1 MKNRTPKKSLLLI
14 GILIAGTC
22 MVMAYQD
29 HLMSTPLTEPPKPA
43 SAGDDV
49 VEATG
54 KLTRNKIA
62 VSEDGNVSL
71 ALTLSAKKLPESGV
85 QKANADMVIVLDR
98 SGSMDGEKISNAR
111 NAVARLISELS
122 EKDRLSVVTYSDGVQ
137 TLIQPISVTSE
148 NRRQILSAVRAIRAG
163 GGTNLGAGLAEGVRL
178 LTANRTPGNIGRL
191 ILISDG
197 LANQGVTDPVRLG
210 ETASLAMERSLSVS
224 TVGVGVDFN
233 EELMT
238 LLADRGAGSYYFLEN
253 PDAFAAVFLDE
264 FRSVKNIAANTIT
277 VKIPLSGGVSLKD
290 ASGYPVET
298 EGGYAVFHP
307 GSLMS
312 GQKRKFF
319 LTFRMPTNQEQVF
332 KINDIEVH
340 YIRNDKPASVKLN
353 ESFEIACVKS
363 REEAAA
369 SIDRNEWEEKVTG
382 DEYNKLKEE
391 VARDLKRGRAA
402 EARQK
407 IESYRNTQQAVNS
420 VVKSDKVAENLEK
433 DLPELESMVED
444 TFAGAPAA
452 VEQKQK
458 QNSKLLQYEGYKMR
472 RSK

>member
-1 MKNRTPKKSLLLI
+1 MKNRTPKKSLFLI

-29 HLMSTPLTEPPKPA
+29 RLMSTPLTEPPKPV

-49 VEATG
+49 IEVTG
-54 KLTRNKIA
+54 KLTRDKIA
-62 VSEDGNVSL
+62 VSEAGTVSL

-98 SGSMDGEKISNAR
+98 SGSMNGEKMANAR
-111 NAVARLISELS
+111 NAVVRLISELS
-122 EKDRLSVVTYSDGVQ
+122 EKDRLSVVVYSDGVR
-137 TLIQPISVTSE
+137 TLIHPTAVTSE
-148 NRRQILSAVRAIRAG
+148 NRNQILARVRAIMTG
-163 GGTNLGAGLAEGVRL
+163 GGTNLGAGLAEGVRV

-210 ETASLAMERSLSVS
+210 EMASLAMERSLSVS

-264 FRSVKNIAANTIT
+264 FWSVKNIAANTMT
-277 VKIPLSGGVSLKD
+277 VKIPMAGGVSLKD

-298 EGGYAVFHP
+298 DGRYAVFHP

-312 GQKRKFF
+312 GQKRKLF
-319 LTFRMPTNQEQVF
+319 LTFRMPTEKERMF
-332 KINDIEVH
+332 TINDIEIH
-340 YIRNDKPASVKLN
+340 YIRNDQPASVKLN
-353 ESFEIACVKS
+353 ETFEIACVKS
-363 REEAAA
+363 REEAVA
-369 SIDRNEWEEKVTG
+369 SIDRNEWEQKVTS

-391 VARDLKRGRAA
+391 VARDLKRGQAA
-402 EARQK
+402 EARKK
-407 IESYRNTQQAVNS
+407 IDSYRNTQQAVNS
-420 VVKSDKVAENLEK
+420 VVQSDKVAENLEK

-444 TFAGAPAA
+444 TFTGAPSV
-452 VEQKQK
+452 VEQKKK
-458 QNSKLLQYEGYKMR
+458 QNSKVLQYEGYKMR